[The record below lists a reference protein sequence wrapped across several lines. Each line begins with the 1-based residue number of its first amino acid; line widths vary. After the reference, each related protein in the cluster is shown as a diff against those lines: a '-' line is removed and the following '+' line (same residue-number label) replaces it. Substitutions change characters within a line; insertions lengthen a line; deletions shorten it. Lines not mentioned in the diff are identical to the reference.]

1 MALTEI
7 QYGSIARSQV
17 LNDNFNYLEE
27 RISEIATNLSQT
39 YATLVALVNSQTSSV
54 TNNLNNEVAT
64 LNGEIDTI
72 NKNIT
77 STENGLTSDINLVAG
92 RLDLTKGVNKNFENQ
107 TAPAAG
113 MFYFHGTVGSGSSHG
128 SVYVWNTTRN
138 IVASGYA
145 HYSPTLSGWLPVE
158 KGDTI
163 TVSSSKATI
172 NAFKFY
178 PYKTV

>member
-64 LNGEIDTI
+64 LNGEIDTVDKNLKTTSDKLNASI
-72 NKNIT
+72 VVTKSWRSGTSWYRVWSDGWIEQGGYANIT
-77 STENGLTSDINLVAG
+77 KNGQVVDLHKDFTNTNYFVMGNGL
-92 RLDLTKGVNKNFENQ
+92 Q
-107 TAPAAG
+107 AAR
-113 MFYFHGTVGSGSSHG
+113 YASCHTRTVGTFAVYTGDDSSFNAG
-128 SVYVWNTTRN
+128 N
-138 IVASGYA
+138 ICWYACGY
-145 HYSPTLSGWLPVE
+145 
-158 KGDTI
+158 
-163 TVSSSKATI
+163 
-172 NAFKFY
+172 
-178 PYKTV
+178 